1 MVIAIIAVLAALLMP
16 ALREAR
22 LRAFSITCLANVR
35 GGHTVLSTFANDHGG
50 VYPEANEYL
59 PKGSHPGLLHPGPTE
74 ARMRSIMGS

>member
-1 MVIAIIAVLAALLMP
+1 MP

-22 LRAFSITCLANVR
+22 LRPFSITCL
-35 GGHTVLSTFANDHGG
+35 ANDHGG